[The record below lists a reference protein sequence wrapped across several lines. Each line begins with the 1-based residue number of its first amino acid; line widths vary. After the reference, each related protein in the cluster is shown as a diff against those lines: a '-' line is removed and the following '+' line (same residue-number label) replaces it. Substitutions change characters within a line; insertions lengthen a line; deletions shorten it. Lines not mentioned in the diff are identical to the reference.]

1 MRTSLAGVQSSG
13 STEPATG
20 DRAVVRRGH
29 IALAWVLGIWAI
41 AVAVAAQSGLLEL
54 IYPPLIGPM
63 VGVGIVAPTMAY
75 FTSSRLRSYIEAIGL
90 RPLTLIHIWRIP
102 AALLFFWY
110 GAHGLLPETFV
121 RHAAWGDLI
130 AGMIAVS
137 LVFVRPSRGAY
148 WFMHLFGFADFLLA
162 VGTGLTFTLL
172 NDPRMS
178 PIRELPLALIPL
190 FGVGVSGATHV
201 MAFDL
206 LRRGKGVSN

>member
-1 MRTSLAGVQSSG
+1 MLASSNPIHTSV
-13 STEPATG
+13 STETSEINRSAL
-20 DRAVVRRGH
+20 RRGH
-29 IALAWVLGIWAI
+29 IALAGVLGTWAT
-41 AVAVAAQSGLLEL
+41 AVATAAQTGLLKM

-75 FTSSRLRSYIEAIGL
+75 FLSSRVRGYIEAIGL
-90 RPLTLIHIWRIP
+90 RPLTLMHIWRIP

-110 GAHGLLPETFV
+110 GAQGLLPETFV

-130 AGMIAVS
+130 AGMIALT
-137 LVFVRPSRGAY
+137 LVFIRPSRGGY

-162 VGTGLTFTLL
+162 VGTGLTFTLMH
-172 NDPRMS
+172 DPRMS

-190 FGVGVSGATHV
+190 FGVGISGATHI

-206 LRRGKGVSN
+206 LRKGKGASN

>member
-1 MRTSLAGVQSSG
+1 MHPSSPAVQASRSN
-13 STEPATG
+13 EPSPSYG
-20 DRAVVRRGH
+20 RVSRRGH
-29 IALAWVLGIWAI
+29 IALAAVLGAWAT
-41 AVAVAAQSGLLEL
+41 AVAVAAQTGLLKM

-75 FTSSRLRSYIEAIGL
+75 FMSSRVRGYIEAIGL
-90 RPLTLIHIWRIP
+90 RPLTLMHIWRIP

-110 GAHGLLPETFV
+110 GAQGLLPETFV

-130 AGMIAVS
+130 AGMIA
-137 LVFVRPSRGAY
+137 LTLLFIRPSRSAY

-162 VGTGLTFTLL
+162 VGTGLTFTLM

-190 FGVGVSGATHV
+190 FGVGISGATHI

-206 LRRGKGVSN
+206 LRSGKGTSN